1 MARNLPLM
9 KSTPLTEGPIGSHIR
24 NITLPLS
31 VGFFFNTM
39 YNVVDSFYA
48 GQVSTQAL
56 AALALSFP
64 VFFVIIALS
73 QGVARGSSALI
84 ANAIGAGETDKEE
97 AYSGQVFSLGFVFS
111 IIITVAGLAAA
122 TPLFEL
128 LGASGRYLD
137 LANAYVRPLFW
148 GAGFFLLS
156 SMSNAIL
163 LAHGD
168 SKTFGTVLIAGFFA
182 NLVLDP
188 WFLYGGFGLPP
199 LGLAG
204 IAWATVI
211 IQGLGGV
218 YLFVTVL
225 RRGYIQAPKLLK
237 WPQLRIYGEILHQGI
252 PTAFNMMSIALG
264 FFVSTYYLNSYGE
277 VAVAAFGVGTRIEQM
292 ALLPALGLSSAIIS
306 IVGQNNG
313 AGRMDRVHECV
324 SLCIKYGLLLVTGAS
339 LILLIFATP
348 LVRLFTSD
356 PAVVDVGTS
365 YIRIMA
371 FIQWAYVMSFIHIGY
386 LQAVKKPIYGF
397 IESII
402 RKIILP
408 VGIFHPLVTMVGI
421 ALTTFF
427 LAMVTINIVM
437 TAVTILY
444 AQWVLR
450 SSMKAKVP

>member
-1 MARNLPLM
+1 M
-9 KSTPLTEGPIGSHIR
+9 KSTSLTEGPIGSHIR
-24 NITLPLS
+24 NITIPLS
-31 VGFFFNTM
+31 VGFLFNTM

-56 AALALSFP
+56 AAMALSFP

-84 ANAIGAGETDKEE
+84 ANAIGAGESDKEE
-97 AYSGQVFSLGFVFS
+97 AYSGQVFSLGILFS
-111 IIITVAGLAAA
+111 IIITAAGLASAV
-122 TPLFEL
+122 PLFQL
-128 LGASGRYLD
+128 LGAEGSYLE
-137 LANAYVRPLFW
+137 LANSYVRPLFW
-148 GAGFFLLS
+148 GSGFFLLS

-188 WFLYGGFGLPP
+188 WFLYGGLGIPP
-199 LGLAG
+199 MGLAG
-204 IAWATVI
+204 ISWATVI

-225 RRGYIQAPKLLK
+225 RRGYIQMPELLK
-237 WPQLRIYGEILHQGI
+237 RPQLRIYGEILQQGI

-292 ALLPALGLSSAIIS
+292 ALLPALGLSSAIVS

-313 AGRMDRVHECV
+313 AGRLDRVHQCV
-324 SLCIKYGLLLVTGAS
+324 SLCIKYGLFLVTVAS
-339 LILLIFATP
+339 LILFFFATP

-356 PAVVDVGTS
+356 PSVVDVGTS

-371 FIQWAYVMSFIHIGY
+371 FIQWAYVMTFIHTGF

-397 IESII
+397 VESII

-408 VGIFHPLVTMVGI
+408 IGVFHLTVTIIGI

-427 LAMVTINIVM
+427 LVMVAINVVM
-437 TAVTILY
+437 TVATILY

-450 SSMKAKVP
+450 SKLRRNPVSS

>member
-1 MARNLPLM
+1 M
-9 KSTPLTEGPIGSHIR
+9 KSTPLTEGPIGAHIR

-31 VGFFFNTM
+31 VGFLFNTM

-56 AALALSFP
+56 AAMALSFP

-84 ANAIGAGETDKEE
+84 ANAIGAGNTDKEE
-97 AYSGQVFSLGFVFS
+97 AYSGQVFSLGFLFS
-111 IIITVAGLAAA
+111 IIITAAGLASAI
-122 TPLFEL
+122 PLFHL
-128 LGASGRYLD
+128 LGAGGSYLE

-168 SKTFGTVLIAGFFA
+168 SRTFGMVLVAGFFA

-199 LGLAG
+199 MGLAG

-211 IQGLGGV
+211 IQGLGGL
-218 YLFVTVL
+218 YLFATVL
-225 RRGYIQAPKLLK
+225 RRGYIQI
-237 WPQLRIYGEILHQGI
+237 PQLLERPQLKIYGEILHQGI

-313 AGRMDRVHECV
+313 AGRLDRVQECV
-324 SLCIKYGLLLVTGAS
+324 SLCIKYGLVLVAGAS
-339 LILLIFATP
+339 VILLCFATP
-348 LVRLFTSD
+348 LVRLFTKD
-356 PAVVDVGTS
+356 PAVVEVGTT

-371 FIQWAYVMSFIHIGY
+371 FIQWAYVMTFIHTGY
-386 LQAVKKPIYGF
+386 LQAVKKPLYGF
-397 IESII
+397 VESVI

-408 VGIFHPLVTMVGI
+408 IGVFHLLVTVVGIV
-421 ALTTFF
+421 LTTFF
-427 LAMVTINIVM
+427 YTMVAINVVM
-437 TAVTILY
+437 TAATILY
-444 AQWVLR
+444 AQRVLR
-450 SSMKAKVP
+450 RGSKESAR

>member
-1 MARNLPLM
+1 MT
-9 KSTPLTEGPIGSHIR
+9 SHSLTEGPVGPHIR
-24 NITLPLS
+24 NIALPMS

-48 GQVSTQAL
+48 GQISTQAL
-56 AALALSFP
+56 ASMALSFP

-73 QGVARGSSALI
+73 QGIARGSSALI
-84 ANAIGAGETDKEE
+84 ANAIGAGDTASEKG
-97 AYSGQVFSLGFVFS
+97 YSGQVFSLAVLFS
-111 IIITVAGLAAA
+111 IAITLTGLGSAS
-122 TPLFEL
+122 PLFRV
-128 LGASGRYLD
+128 LGADGTYLE

-168 SKTFGTVLIAGFFA
+168 SKTFGKVLVGGFFA

-188 WFLYGGFGLPP
+188 WLLYGGLGVPP

-211 IQGLGGV
+211 IQAIGGI
-218 YLFVTVL
+218 YLFLTVL
-225 RRGYIQAPKLLK
+225 RRGYLCRSELFKS
-237 WPQLRIYGEILHQGI
+237 PQFRIYGEILRQGI

-264 FFVSTYYLNSYGE
+264 FFVSTYYLNSYGQ

-292 ALLPALGLSSAIIS
+292 ALLPALALSSAIVS

-313 AGRMDRVHECV
+313 AGRLDRVQECV
-324 SLCIKYGLLLVTGAS
+324 SLCIKYGLYLIAGAS
-339 LILLIFATP
+339 LALLLFATP

-356 PAVVDVGTS
+356 PEVVEVGTT
-365 YIRIMA
+365 YIQIMV
-371 FIQWAYVMSFIHIGY
+371 FIQWAYVMTFLHTGY
-386 LQAVKKPIYGF
+386 LQAVKRPMYGF
-397 IESII
+397 VESVI

-408 VGIFHPLVTMVGI
+408 IVVFNSLVTVVGV
-421 ALTTFF
+421 TVVEFF
-427 LAMVTINIVM
+427 YAMVAINVLMTVATIM
-437 TAVTILY
+437 Y
-444 AQWVLR
+444 AQYILR
-450 SSMKAKVP
+450 RSVRNTVD